1 MGYTIKDFI
10 ESNQFE
16 GLKIINHAGLDREIT
31 GAQII
36 SMIDIE
42 NLAGGAQ
49 LLLTSL
55 RAYDNFD
62 KNTVIYHLEKLNKK
76 KICGFIV
83 KRREE
88 TLKQKK
94 LYLTFYV
101 LL

>member
-42 NLAGGAQ
+42 NLAGGG
-49 LLLTSL
+49 S
-55 RAYDNFD
+55 
-62 KNTVIYHLEKLNKK
+62 VITNLFKSS
-76 KICGFIV
+76 
-83 KRREE
+83 
-88 TLKQKK
+88 
-94 LYLTFYV
+94 
-101 LL
+101 

>member
-42 NLAGGAQ
+42 NLAGGGSVITN
-49 LLLTSL
+49 LIKSL
-55 RAYDNFD
+55 
-62 KNTVIYHLEKLNKK
+62 
-76 KICGFIV
+76 
-83 KRREE
+83 
-88 TLKQKK
+88 
-94 LYLTFYV
+94 
-101 LL
+101 

>member
-42 NLAGGAQ
+42 NFFWGGSVITN
-49 LLLTSL
+49 LFKSL
-55 RAYDNFD
+55 
-62 KNTVIYHLEKLNKK
+62 
-76 KICGFIV
+76 
-83 KRREE
+83 
-88 TLKQKK
+88 
-94 LYLTFYV
+94 
-101 LL
+101 

>member
-42 NLAGGAQ
+42 NLAGGSVITN
-49 LLLTSL
+49 LFKSL
-55 RAYDNFD
+55 
-62 KNTVIYHLEKLNKK
+62 
-76 KICGFIV
+76 
-83 KRREE
+83 
-88 TLKQKK
+88 
-94 LYLTFYV
+94 
-101 LL
+101 

>member
-42 NLAGGAQ
+42 NLAGGG
-49 LLLTSL
+49 S
-55 RAYDNFD
+55 
-62 KNTVIYHLEKLNKK
+62 VITNR
-76 KICGFIV
+76 F
-83 KRREE
+83 KR
-88 TLKQKK
+88 L
-94 LYLTFYV
+94 
-101 LL
+101 

>member
-42 NLAGGAQ
+42 NLGGGGSVITN
-49 LLLTSL
+49 LFKSL
-55 RAYDNFD
+55 
-62 KNTVIYHLEKLNKK
+62 
-76 KICGFIV
+76 
-83 KRREE
+83 
-88 TLKQKK
+88 
-94 LYLTFYV
+94 
-101 LL
+101 

>member
-1 MGYTIKDFI
+1 M
-10 ESNQFE
+10 
-16 GLKIINHAGLDREIT
+16 KIWR
-31 GAQII
+31 
-36 SMIDIE
+36 
-42 NLAGGAQ
+42 GGGQ

-94 LYLTFYV
+94 
-101 LL
+101 